1 MAAPATTTGSL
12 PRWIALATVV
22 GGMAIAGLLGWS
34 QPARAQQPAPDP
46 VTRGRAVYQEACESC
61 HQADGAGEPAQGIP
75 TLHGVGAAA
84 VDFYVSTGRM
94 PEATFA
100 DQAPRKPATISAG
113 DRAALVAYV
122 STTWPGGPDIPTL
135 ASGTDLT
142 AGGDLFRS
150 NCAACHSAA
159 GAGAAL
165 AYGAYA
171 PSLAQATPVQVA
183 EAARVGP
190 GNMPVFQ
197 ESTINPQELSNIA
210 AYVQYLRHP
219 RDRGGASLGHT
230 GPIAEGFVGLLVG
243 VGAAVGIAAFVG
255 DRSDVEPVERSHD

>member
-1 MAAPATTTGSL
+1 MKPTRWAGPGILVGAVVVAAG
-12 PRWIALATVV
+12 
-22 GGMAIAGLLGWS
+22 LGWS
-34 QPARAQQPAPDP
+34 RPARAQQARPDLIG
-46 VTRGRAVYQEACESC
+46 RGRAIYGQSC
-61 HQADGAGEPAQGIP
+61 QTCHGADGTGQDAQGIP
-75 TLHGVGAAA
+75 SLHGVGAAA

-94 PEATFA
+94 PEANLA
-100 DQAPRKPATISAG
+100 AQAPRKPPTISPE
-113 DRAALVAYV
+113 DRAAVVAYV
-122 STTWPGGPDIPTL
+122 STTWPGGPEIPSL

-150 NCAACHSAA
+150 NCAACHGAA

-165 AYGAYA
+165 AYGAFA
-171 PSLAQATPVQVA
+171 PSLSQATPVQVA
-183 EAARVGP
+183 EAVRVGP

-197 ESTINPQELSNIA
+197 PSTLNAQQVSNIA
-210 AYVQYLRHP
+210 DYVQYLRHP

-255 DRSDVEPVERSHD
+255 DRSEEEPTERPHD

>member
-1 MAAPATTTGSL
+1 MAPRAGTTGFQA
-12 PRWIALATVV
+12 RWIALGLMV
-22 GGMAIAGLLGWS
+22 GGVALAGALGWS

-46 VTRGRAVYQEACESC
+46 VIRGRAVYQEACESC
-61 HQADGAGEPAQGIP
+61 HQADGTGQPAQGIP
-75 TLHGVGAAA
+75 TLRGVGAAA
-84 VDFYVSTGRM
+84 VDFFVSTGRM
-94 PEATFA
+94 PEANLA
-100 DQAPRKPATISAG
+100 AQAPRKPPTISAD

-150 NCAACHSAA
+150 NCSACHSAA

-183 EAARVGP
+183 EAARIGP

-255 DRSDVEPVERSHD
+255 DRSDVEPVERPHD

>member
-1 MAAPATTTGSL
+1 MRVT
-12 PRWIALATVV
+12 RWIGPGVLVAAVIV
-22 GGMAIAGLLGWS
+22 AAGLGWS
-34 QPARAQQPAPDP
+34 GPARAEQSPGDL
-46 VTRGRAVYQEACESC
+46 VERGRVIYAQSC
-61 HQADGAGEPAQGIP
+61 QTCHGADGAGQAEQGIP
-75 TLHGVGAAA
+75 NLHGVGAAA

-94 PEATFA
+94 PEANLA
-100 DQAPRKPATISAG
+100 RQAPRKPPTISPD

-122 STTWPGGPDIPTL
+122 ATTWPGGPEIPAL
-135 ASGTDLT
+135 ASGADLT

-150 NCAACHSAA
+150 NCAACHGAA

-165 AYGAYA
+165 AYGAFA
-171 PSLAQATPVQVA
+171 PSLSQATAVQVA

-197 ESTINPQELSNIA
+197 PSSLNPQQITDIA

-230 GPIAEGFVGLLVG
+230 GPIAEGFVGLLIG

-255 DRSDVEPVERSHD
+255 DRSDAEPMERSHD